1 VTGRTDRLRF
11 TPDSAEVT
19 LLSIADPRMAS
30 LIAAVGTV
38 DVRLTGDRFVSL
50 ARAIVGQ
57 QLSTKAAST
66 IWSRFAALGPVSP
79 ADILAL
85 DEADM
90 RSAGLSRNK
99 VAYLH
104 DLAEKATSGE
114 VDLDAIDAL
123 DDDGVVAEVTRVKG
137 IGRWTGEMFLIFSLG
152 RRDVLAVDDG
162 GLLRSAGWLLELGGP
177 ADASTLAAA
186 GEIWRPVRTV
196 ASLFLWAALDK
207 GLVPRHSRAL

>member
-1 VTGRTDRLRF
+1 MTDRLRF
-11 TPDSAEVT
+11 TPDSPEAT
-19 LLSIADPRMAS
+19 LLSIADPRMAA

-38 DVRLTGDRFVSL
+38 DVRLTGDRFASL

-79 ADILAL
+79 ADTLAL

-90 RSAGLSRNK
+90 RSAGLSRSK
-99 VAYLH
+99 ASYLR
-104 DLAEKATSGE
+104 DLAEKAASGE
-114 VDLDAIDAL
+114 VDLGAIDAL
-123 DDDGVVAEVTRVKG
+123 DDDGVVAEVTKVKG

-152 RRDVLAVDDG
+152 RPDVLAVDDG
-162 GLLRSAGWLLELGGP
+162 GLLRCAGWLLELGQP
-177 ADASTLAAA
+177 ADAPTLAAA
-186 GEIWRPVRTV
+186 GELWRPMRTA

-207 GLVPRHSRAL
+207 GLVPRDSRAF

>member
-1 VTGRTDRLRF
+1 MDRLRF
-11 TPDSAEVT
+11 TPDSAEAT
-19 LLSIADPRMAS
+19 LLSSADPRMAA

-38 DVRLTGDRFVSL
+38 DVRLTGDRFASL

-79 ADILAL
+79 AGTLAL
-85 DEADM
+85 DEADL
-90 RSAGLSRNK
+90 RSAGLSRGK
-99 VAYLH
+99 VSYLR
-104 DLAEKATSGE
+104 DLAGKAASGE

-123 DDDGVVAEVTRVKG
+123 DDEAVLAEVMKVKG

-162 GLLRSAGWLLELGGP
+162 GLLRSAGWLLDLGHP
-177 ADASTLAAA
+177 ADASTLASA
-186 GEIWRPVRTV
+186 GELWRPMRTA

-207 GLVPRHSRAL
+207 GLVPRDSRAF